1 LAIPTET
8 ITLNTL
14 NSVTNKVWIQKN
26 VEDLLRADHP
36 VLDALLDRRRKG
48 GGTEIKFD
56 VEYQRLAGGW
66 RASGTA
72 AMTHTSPEIVSQGK
86 LGWADAWSGIKLERR
101 RISENTSD
109 PDALTSYL
117 NLHVRSCIKTMRD
130 VYLGP
135 SLWATVTNG
144 FSSLDVAINDSA
156 SYANINTT
164 TMPSWK
170 SVVAESTYSSGDKP
184 VSPSISNFS
193 MMLDRVNKASGAK
206 VDIIVTSP
214 EVKDALKKQVTT
226 IDPLA
231 GSRSGGTATV
241 GLSDVNITGAGG
253 KVVPVVADLQYASAL
268 CSDYVANQA
277 NRGAANG
284 HEAMFLSYDSL
295 YLYYLPG
302 WNLSWDPRG
311 WMSTSPGVTDY
322 INTLFFTGNVVCVN
336 RAANG
341 RVFGID
347 PAQVAADFTDMTVS
361 MTPFAVAAG
370 S

>member
-1 LAIPTET
+1 MAIPTET

-26 VEDLLRADHP
+26 IEDLLRADHP
-36 VLDALLDRRRKG
+36 LLDALLSRRRKG

-72 AMTHTSPEIVSQGK
+72 AMTQISPEIVSQGK
-86 LGWADAWSGIKLERR
+86 LGWGYAYASIKLERA
-101 RISENTSD
+101 RISENVSD
-109 PDALTSYL
+109 PDALTNYL
-117 NLHVRSCIKTMRD
+117 NLHVRACIKTMRD

-135 SLWATVTNG
+135 GLWTTPANG
-144 FSSLDVAINDSA
+144 FTSLADAINDTA
-156 SYANINTT
+156 SYANLNTT

-170 SVVAESTYSSGDKP
+170 SVIAESTYSSGDKP

-193 MMLDRVNKASGAK
+193 MMLDRVQKASGGR
-206 VDIIVTSP
+206 VDVIVTSP
-214 EVKDALKKQVTT
+214 EVKDALKKQVVTV
-226 IDPLA
+226 DPLA
-231 GSRSGGTATV
+231 GTRTGGTATV
-241 GLSDVNITGAGG
+241 GLSDVNITGGN
-253 KVVPVVADLQYASAL
+253 KVVPVISDLQYSSAL

-295 YLYYLPG
+295 HLYYMPG
-302 WNLSWDPRG
+302 WNLAWDPRG
-311 WMSTSPGVTDY
+311 WMSTNPTVTDY
-322 INTLFFTGNVVCVN
+322 INNLFFTGNIVCVN

-341 RVFGID
+341 RIFGID
-347 PAQVAADFTDMTVS
+347 PSQPAADFTDMTVS
-361 MTPFAVAAG
+361 MTPFVVSAG
-370 S
+370 A